1 MSETATTNGFPCRQ
15 CGANLEF
22 VPGTTSIKCPFCTT
36 ENQIDAA
43 GTVSEQ
49 DFGAVLAGL
58 EQAAPHAEHRS
69 IRCQACA
76 AEVEVPA
83 NVTSMACCFCGT
95 NIVSQVVC
103 TSRVLPHG
111 VLPFGVTREQAVTA
125 FRRWVSS
132 LWFAPSRLK
141 RESLIEANLHGVYL
155 PTWTYDCRTDTRYM
169 GERGDAYYVTVGSG
183 NNRRRER
190 RIRWRPA
197 AGHVRTFFDDV
208 LVLASDTLP
217 RAMAQNLEPWDL
229 KAALPYKDEYLAGFR
244 AETYQIDL
252 KGGWGL
258 AQNIMAPRIDDAIRA
273 DIGGDEQ
280 RIHQR
285 HVTYSDVTFK
295 HLLVPVWVSAY
306 RFRGKAYRFLVNART
321 GEVQGER
328 PWSVW
333 KISLAIAAG
342 VIVVGFFI
350 LLVARS

>member
-1 MSETATTNGFPCRQ
+1 MSETASTSGFPCRQ

-22 VPGTTSIKCPFCTT
+22 VPGTTHIKCPFCTT
-36 ENQIDAA
+36 ENQIQAE
-43 GTVSEQ
+43 GRVTEQ

-58 EQAAPHAEHRS
+58 EKAAPHAEHRT

-83 NVTSMACCFCGT
+83 NITSMACCFCGT

-103 TSRVLPHG
+103 SSRVLPHG
-111 VLPFGVTREQAVTA
+111 VLPFGITREQAVTG
-125 FRRWVSS
+125 FRRWVAS

-155 PTWTYDCRTDTRYM
+155 PTWTYDCRTDTRYV
-169 GERGDAYYVTVGSG
+169 GERGDAYY
-183 NNRRRER
+183 
-190 RIRWRPA
+190 
-197 AGHVRTFFDDV
+197 V

-217 RAMAQNLEPWDL
+217 RAMVQNLEPWDL
-229 KAALPYKDEYLAGFR
+229 KAALPYRDEYLAGFR
-244 AETYQIDL
+244 AETYQVDL

-258 AQNIMAPRIDDAIRA
+258 AQAIMAPRIDDAIRA

-333 KISLAIAAG
+333 KISLAITAG